1 MDLVVLDSQ
10 GNHMYVQRPPQ
21 AAKRL
26 QHELEEGKVY
36 MKTKFNC
43 IESKPTLR
51 FRAVE
56 SPYMI
61 QFTRFSNV
69 VLRPGLEADYPFC
82 TYNLV
87 PFEDIRRPRGRPV
100 HFLDVIGRIT
110 NVSDVIPIHSSHQ
123 PEPSSTR
130 TIILTDLQ

>member
-1 MDLVVLDSQ
+1 M
-10 GNHMYVQRPPQ
+10 
-21 AAKRL
+21 
-26 QHELEEGKVY
+26 
-36 MKTKFNC
+36 TKFNC
-43 IESKPTLR
+43 IEAKTT

-61 QFTRFSNV
+61 QFTRFSDA

-87 PFEDIRRPRGRPV
+87 PFQDIPKPSGPPA

-110 NVSDVIPIHSSHQ
+110 AVSDVIPIQSMHQ
-123 PEPSSTR
+123 PEPSNTR
-130 TIILTDLQ
+130 TIILTDLEG

>member
-1 MDLVVLDSQ
+1 
-10 GNHMYVQRPPQ
+10 MYVQIPPQ
-21 AAKRL
+21 AAERL

-36 MKTKFNC
+36 MMTKFNC
-43 IESKPTLR
+43 IESKPT

-61 QFTRFSNV
+61 QFTRFSDA

-87 PFEDIRRPRGRPV
+87 PFEDIPRPGGRPV
-100 HFLDVIGRIT
+100 RFLGKF
-110 NVSDVIPIHSSHQ
+110 
-123 PEPSSTR
+123 
-130 TIILTDLQ
+130 